1 MCGILG
7 GNNKKWNYKNAI
19 DCMAHRGPDGQKVCT
34 FQGFTLAFA
43 RLAIVDLRNE
53 AMQPMQ
59 SEDGRYTIVFN
70 GEIYD
75 YATVRKELSNK
86 GYHFKTN
93 SDTEVLLYAFI
104 AWRQKLVDHIDGIFA
119 FAVYDQLEH
128 RVYLF
133 RDRCGVK
140 PVYYYY
146 DGLNFAFSSELKAL
160 QCLDSALPL
169 TLDNT
174 ALYDYHTYLYIPE
187 PKSMYKEVKKL
198 PAASYLI
205 FDIDSAQIISICRY
219 WKVRLNTQEGNALSE
234 QKLKEK
240 AGELRF
246 HLNNAVKRQLVADV
260 PVGTFLSGGVDSSII
275 TAAVSENRNDITA
288 YSIGFNDRRYDES
301 VYATQAADMLNVQLK
316 MKKFEN
322 NDLIKLYDQI
332 VRWYDEPF
340 ADTSAYP
347 TYIVSQFAKED
358 VTVVLTGD
366 GGDELF
372 GGYSR
377 CLNCKN
383 NLQNNRFTTQKISNF
398 YLNYL
403 KNLNFL
409 GNALDDFFEEDLA
422 ILAPRYLFPVSP
434 DRKRLRNKYNISN
447 DYDDFWYYRKYYH
460 KELPPYTRMRYL
472 DFMTYMNGDILAKV
486 DRVSMAVSLEARV
499 PFLDKEVVDFAFSL
513 TQSACNPNGELKGL
527 LKLAYSHLIPKK
539 FFDRKK
545 QGFSIPFSYLRK
557 QISPQEYL
565 IEELWKI

>member
-7 GNNKKWNYKNAI
+7 GNNKEWNYQSAI
-19 DCMAHRGPDGQKVCT
+19 TCMTHRGPDGQKIC
-34 FQGFTLAFA
+34 GFYDFIFAFA
-43 RLAIVDLRNE
+43 RLAVVDLSKE
-53 AMQPMQ
+53 AMQPMN
-59 SEDGRYTIVFN
+59 SEDGRYAIIFN

-75 YATVRKELSNK
+75 YVYVRRELSRK
-86 GYHFKTN
+86 GYRLKTK

-104 AWRQKLVDHIDGIFA
+104 EWREKVVDYIDGIFA

-133 RDRCGVK
+133 RDRCGIK
-140 PVYYYY
+140 PIYYYY
-146 DGLNFAFSSELKAL
+146 DGKNFAFASEIKAF
-160 QCLDSALPL
+160 QCLGSSLRL
-169 TLDNT
+169 TLDRT

-187 PKSMYKEVKKL
+187 PKSMYNEVKKL
-198 PAASYLI
+198 PAASYLV
-205 FDIDSAQIISICRY
+205 FDTTSSQIVGIHKY
-219 WKVRLNTQEGNALSE
+219 WKVHLNMQEGKVLSE
-234 QKLKEK
+234 RELNEK
-240 AGELRF
+240 AGELHF

-275 TAAVSENRNDITA
+275 TAAVKENMNCVTA
-288 YSIGFNDRRYDES
+288 YSIGFPDRRYDES
-301 VYATQAADMLNVQLK
+301 SYAKKAADMLNIKLK
-316 MKKFEN
+316 IQRFEN
-322 NDLIKLYDQI
+322 GDLIELYDQI

-347 TYIVSQFAKED
+347 TYMVSKFAKED

-377 CLNCKN
+377 CITCKN
-383 NLQNNRFTTQKISNF
+383 DLQKNEFTNKKISMF

-403 KNLNFL
+403 KECKILGNTLDNFL
-409 GNALDDFFEEDLA
+409 EEDLA
-422 ILAPRYLFPVSP
+422 ILMPRYLYPVLP
-434 DRKRLRNKYNISN
+434 DRKRLREKYNISK

-460 KELPPYTRMRYL
+460 KDLPPYTRMRYL

-486 DRVSMAVSLEARV
+486 DRTSMAVSLEARV
-499 PFLDKEVVDFAFSL
+499 PFLDREVIEFAFSL
-513 TQSACNPNGELKGL
+513 TQNACNPGGELKGL
-527 LKLAYSHLIPKK
+527 LKRAYADLFPKK

-545 QGFSIPFSYLRK
+545 QGFSMPFSYLRR

-565 IEELWKI
+565 IEDLWKM